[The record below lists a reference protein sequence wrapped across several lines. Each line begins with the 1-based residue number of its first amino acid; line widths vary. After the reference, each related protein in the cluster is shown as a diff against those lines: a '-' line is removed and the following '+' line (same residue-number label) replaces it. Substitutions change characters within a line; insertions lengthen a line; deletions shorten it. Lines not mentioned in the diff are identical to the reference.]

1 MASATAIT
9 KARDSAPAAA
19 RPSIQSVKRI
29 IHRSHTGR
37 FEDVGGVAV
46 FADFVVAGGGI
57 SLRIEMTGHYKNALW
72 HFSGDDKKQ
81 SPNGCALGVLMGPE
95 GL

>member
-1 MASATAIT
+1 M
-9 KARDSAPAAA
+9 
-19 RPSIQSVKRI
+19 
-29 IHRSHTGR
+29 
-37 FEDVGGVAV
+37 

-72 HFSGDDKKQ
+72 HFLGDDKKQ